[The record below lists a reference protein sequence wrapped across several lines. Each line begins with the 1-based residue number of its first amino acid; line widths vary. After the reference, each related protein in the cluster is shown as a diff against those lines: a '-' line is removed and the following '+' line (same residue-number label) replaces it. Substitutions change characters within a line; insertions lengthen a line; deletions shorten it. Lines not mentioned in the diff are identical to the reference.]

1 MLARTEA
8 LKEECRRLCL
18 QAACWQR
25 ESVEVRSACEIAVQ
39 SCRSS
44 IEQSHAYFHPAGL
57 RSSYSVSC
65 LKREQLAR
73 VFLHAAVEV
82 EKLSQETEDTP
93 SEAVPRVANE
103 AYAVCEKAR
112 IELYRH
118 KTEHGC

>member
-1 MLARTEA
+1 MMARTAA

-18 QAACWQR
+18 QAACRQR
-25 ESVEVRSACEIAVQ
+25 ESVELRSACEIAVQ

-44 IEQSHAYFHPAGL
+44 IEQTQAYFHPARL

-65 LKREQLAR
+65 LKRELLAK
-73 VFLHAAVEV
+73 VFLYAAVEV
-82 EKLSQETEDTP
+82 EKVSQETEDMP
-93 SEAVPRVANE
+93 SDAVPRVVNE

-112 IELYRH
+112 MQLYRH